1 LNTFAALYIDAIQH
15 ETWATYAFPWPRFGH
30 LTNNIS
36 ESVNKAWYDIR
47 FLQPLRMIDT
57 IWSTVMKTIYS
68 RYHAKQKN
76 SVLCDI
82 PLSKFQERQKQSRR
96 YKVFES
102 KEGVYQ
108 VQKPDSGLKFVVN
121 LKENTCTCNNF
132 WQYHG
137 PCTHALTA
145 CYYDVEDPY
154 KHFDKA
160 YKVGAFRKC
169 YSVPMPPLSTENLIP
184 NIEIKPPIIV
194 RKRGRP
200 KTKRIRKG
208 AWKKK
213 STQCSTCQGLGHN
226 KRRCT
231 NQPQRRHIRELSS
244 ASESTVLSSGSEL
257 SLLRSSMFDSSELDE
272 AELEA
277 VEDSAQDLLNHQLE
291 ENIRDLIRLFELE
304 TIDTTA
310 IMNTTTTTTTG
321 GERGRK
327 RGRGNSQDMVA
338 KQEKVLGK
346 APKVWPVTERILQGK
361 K

>member
-1 LNTFAALYIDAIQH
+1 M
-15 ETWATYAFPWPRFGH
+15 
-30 LTNNIS
+30 
-36 ESVNKAWYDIR
+36 
-47 FLQPLRMIDT
+47 PL
-57 IWSTVMKTIYS
+57 
-68 RYHAKQKN
+68 
-76 SVLCDI
+76 
-82 PLSKFQERQKQSRR
+82 
-96 YKVFES
+96 
-102 KEGVYQ
+102 
-108 VQKPDSGLKFVVN
+108 
-121 LKENTCTCNNF
+121 
-132 WQYHG
+132 
-137 PCTHALTA
+137 
-145 CYYDVEDPY
+145 
-154 KHFDKA
+154 
-160 YKVGAFRKC
+160 
-169 YSVPMPPLSTENLIP
+169 LSTENLIP

-231 NQPQRRHIRELSS
+231 NKPQRWYIRELSSS

-291 ENIRDLIRLFELE
+291 ENIRDLIRLFEVE
-304 TIDTTA
+304 TNDTTA

-327 RGRGNSQDMVA
+327 RGRGNSQNMVA

-346 APKVWPVTERILQGK
+346 APKVWPVTECILQGK